1 MFLDISG
8 IVCMCES
15 ARVSSQSYWSTPAQI
30 IHPSLIDFCWR
41 YQWEVK
47 QTEGSESLLF
57 SLLKFKKCHKYK
69 VNFWVKYSNQNIM
82 FFMAAPFDQ
91 TETSSAKYLFSILTK
106 KVKSVCGDGWWEV
119 CGFQVLST
127 ENFENSSNS
136 AVERFHL
143 QVCWWAV
150 SGFLLL
156 QLLWVG
162 GLRGFP
168 HACSGGF
175 GLAAAILIKIKWLGI
190 CKSSHLLIVAANP
203 S

>member
-1 MFLDISG
+1 MFLNVDWNVPGHFRDSL
-8 IVCMCES
+8 
-15 ARVSSQSYWSTPAQI
+15 RVWKRSCLFAVLLIHPGAD
-30 IHPSLIDFCWR
+30 HPSLFDWFLLEVSVR
-41 YQWEVK
+41 GETDRGQWITAVQE
-47 QTEGSESLLF
+47 
-57 SLLKFKKCHKYK
+57 

-91 TETSSAKYLFSILTK
+91 TEKSSAKYLFSILTK
-106 KVKSVCGDGWWEV
+106 KVKSVCGDGRWEV